1 MTVTRELDKLSW
13 KAVERYLAEAGD
25 LSVALVPVGAVEAH
39 GEHAPLGT
47 DHFISQE
54 IALRIAERVNA
65 LVFPRLPLGVLDVGY
80 VFDYLPGSVGV
91 RAETLA
97 AVATD
102 VGCQLARGG
111 FRRVVFVNGH
121 GPNTAPLTLAAFN
134 VHRETQAQSAVIDWW
149 TTAGD
154 IITEIKGFNY
164 GNHADR
170 IETSLVL
177 TTSSAGLVD
186 LTKAV
191 ANSQTL
197 DGVDAREK
205 EIYLKKIP
213 YTHRFDERWVGTSG
227 NMGDPSL
234 ATAKDG
240 ERIVAQAVGTGVQ
253 VLEVLERNL
262 SRAEHVRAGSPT
274 TDKES

>member
-1 MTVTRELDKLSW
+1 VTASRDLDALSW
-13 KAVERYLAEAGD
+13 KAVEGYLAEAGD
-25 LSVALVPVGAVEAH
+25 RSVAFVPVGAVEAH

-47 DHFISQE
+47 DHFIAGE
-54 IALRIAERVNA
+54 IARRLAERANG

-80 VFDYLPGSVGV
+80 VFDHLAGSVGV
-91 RAETLA
+91 RAETLI

-102 VGCQLARGG
+102 VGTQLARGG

-121 GPNTAPLTLAAFN
+121 GPNAAPLTLATFN
-134 VHRETQAQSAVIDWW
+134 VHRETQAQAAVVDWW

-154 IITEIKGFNY
+154 VITAIKGFNY

-170 IETSLVL
+170 IETSIVL
-177 TTSSAGLVD
+177 ATPQADLVD

-191 ANSQTL
+191 ANSPRL
-197 DGVDAREK
+197 EGVDAQER

-213 YTHRFDERWVGTSG
+213 YTHKFDERWVGRSG

-234 ATAKDG
+234 ATAEDG
-240 ERIVAQAVGTGVQ
+240 ERIVAQAVATGLQ
-253 VLEVLERNL
+253 VLDVLAANL
-262 SRAEHVRAGSPT
+262 QRP
-274 TDKES
+274 